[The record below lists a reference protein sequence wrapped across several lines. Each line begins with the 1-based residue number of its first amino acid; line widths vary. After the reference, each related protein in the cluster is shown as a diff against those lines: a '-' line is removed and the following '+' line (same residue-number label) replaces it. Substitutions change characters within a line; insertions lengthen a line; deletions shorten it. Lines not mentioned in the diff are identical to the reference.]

1 MNKIL
6 NNSESGKF
14 QNGLELRFVDRLG
27 QAAICDLS
35 VGNICILSVD
45 EINSASIMI
54 QIMDAFIKA
63 HISFKTL
70 DVDSF
75 CALRIEDKKGDE
87 CQYLIRVDPRRVS
100 LVQLSEVVRYFQTK
114 FIFKFPGIEIDPR
127 GKIMENYQLVTVIE
141 SLDAEFILI
150 NHPVSPLNDD
160 DFTMIFDEF
169 KSLCCF
175 KSNYGETG

>member
-1 MNKIL
+1 MNNVL
-6 NNSESGKF
+6 NNYESCKL
-14 QNGLELRFVDRLG
+14 QNGLELSFVDRLG
-27 QAAICDLS
+27 QVAICDLS

-70 DVDSF
+70 DIDSF
-75 CALRIEDKKGDE
+75 CALRIEDKKGDD
-87 CQYLIRVDPRRVS
+87 CQYLIKVDPRTVS
-100 LVQLSEVVRYFQTK
+100 LVQLSEIVRYFKTK
-114 FIFKFPGIEIDPR
+114 LIFKFRGIEIDPR
-127 GKIMENYQLVTVIE
+127 GKIMESYQLVNIIE
-141 SLDAEFILI
+141 SLDAELILI

-160 DFTMIFDEF
+160 DFIMIFDEL

-175 KSNYGETG
+175 KSNYGEIG